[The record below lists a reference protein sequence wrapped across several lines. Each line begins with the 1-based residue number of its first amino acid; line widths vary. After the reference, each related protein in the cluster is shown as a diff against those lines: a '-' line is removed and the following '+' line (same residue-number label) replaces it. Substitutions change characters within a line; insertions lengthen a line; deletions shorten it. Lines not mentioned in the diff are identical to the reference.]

1 MGETVTIT
9 RKTET
14 GTDSFGN
21 PTFSTSTITINDVLV
36 GWNTQGTNSEASRTP
51 LDATV
56 TLYVSSDTLTNAD
69 DVFTVR
75 GSDYL
80 FDGRQDWTNPFGGH
94 AGSVIHIRQ
103 RRG

>member
-9 RKTET
+9 RRIEN

-21 PTFSTSTITINDVLV
+21 PTYTVSTLTVDDVLV

-51 LDATV
+51 SDATI
-56 TLYVSSDTLTNAD
+56 TLYLSSSTLTHPN
-69 DVFTVR
+69 DVFSVR
-75 GSDYL
+75 GSDWLY
-80 FDGRQDWTNPFGGH
+80 DGRQDWTNPFGGH
-94 AGSVIHIRQ
+94 AGSVIHLRQ